1 MSEEQQVA
9 QDASPESTAP
19 AGERSFNKRSG
30 SNRFYK
36 KKVCKFCAGK
46 TKPDYKEAEALKRFT
61 TEKGKILP
69 ARITGTCAKHQR
81 MLANEIKRARY
92 MALMPFKKD

>member
-1 MSEEQQVA
+1 MSEELNADVGSDSQN
-9 QDASPESTAP
+9 ASP
-19 AGERSFNKRSG
+19 ERSFNKKG
-30 SNRFYK
+30 GFNRFYK

-46 TKPDYKEAEALKRFT
+46 TIPDYKEADFLKKFI

-81 MLANEIKRARY
+81 ALANEIKRARY